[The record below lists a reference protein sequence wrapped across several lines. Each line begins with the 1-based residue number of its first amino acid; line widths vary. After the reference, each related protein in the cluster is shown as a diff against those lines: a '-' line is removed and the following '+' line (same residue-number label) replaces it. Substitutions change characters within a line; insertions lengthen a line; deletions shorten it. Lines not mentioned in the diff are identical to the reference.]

1 MALIGLSTAV
11 VLLDQA
17 TKYWIQSRMA
27 YGESAPVI
35 PNIFHIT
42 YILNPGAAFG
52 ILENK
57 TWFFVLVAV
66 LLIGGMAYI
75 YPRLPSDRPL
85 LKLGAGLLTG
95 GAVGNLIDRI
105 RLGQVVDFFDFRIWP
120 IFNVADICIVCGVAC
135 LAYVLLFMPEPPN
148 SGEEGTNG

>member
-66 LLIGGMAYI
+66 LLIGGVAYI

-120 IFNVADICIVCGVAC
+120 VFNLADVAIVLGVASMIY
-135 LAYVLLFMPEPPN
+135 AIMVKMKETD
-148 SGEEGTNG
+148 E